1 MSNDTLSQAPADS
14 SLAQHLMVMVLGVAQ
29 TAVLCTAAQLGLA
42 DHMKDGPK
50 SVAALAE
57 ATGTHLP
64 TLTRLMGVL
73 VHLGLCVETAPGQFT
88 CTSLGTL
95 LQTEAPQSVRHFA
108 MVNGGEW
115 YGPTWPHLT
124 HSVRTGTSAFEAV
137 VGMPAYAYFQQHPA
151 ALAVFQQTMSD
162 LSAEEGL
169 AVRDAYDFARC
180 HTVVDVGGGRGG
192 LLAILLQAF
201 PSLQG
206 ILLDLPVVVEGA
218 QAVFHTEPLRGRC
231 QLVGGDFLAAVP
243 AGGDLYILKRVL
255 VDRTDDEARTLFTN
269 IRRSITPQG
278 RVLVADPDGRTLF
291 GKLYD
296 MLMLM
301 VFGSRL
307 RTEAEVQAL
316 FDQTGFTL
324 TRAIETRSMTS
335 LRLLEG
341 APA

>member
-1 MSNDTLSQAPADS
+1 M
-14 SLAQHLMVMVLGVAQ
+14 LM
-29 TAVLCTAAQLGLA
+29 
-42 DHMKDGPK
+42 
-50 SVAALAE
+50 
-57 ATGTHLP
+57 
-64 TLTRLMGVL
+64 
-73 VHLGLCVETAPGQFT
+73 
-88 CTSLGTL
+88 
-95 LQTEAPQSVRHFA
+95 
-108 MVNGGEW
+108 GGEW
-115 YGPTWPHLT
+115 FGPTWPQLG
-124 HSVRTGTSAFEAV
+124 HSVRTGTSAFEHV
-137 VGMPAYAYFQQHPA
+137 WGMPAYMYLQQHPA

-162 LSAEEGL
+162 LSADEGL
-169 AVRDAYDFARC
+169 AIRDAYDFSGC
-180 HTVVDVGGGRGG
+180 HTAVDVGGGRGG

-206 ILLDLPVVVEGA
+206 ILFDLPVVVESA
-218 QAVFHTEPLRGRC
+218 QAVFQAEPLRGRC

-269 IRRSITPQG
+269 IRRAMAPQG
-278 RVLVADPDGRTLF
+278 RVLLADPDSRSPF

-316 FDQTGFTL
+316 LAQTGFRL
-324 TRAIETRSMTS
+324 TRAIETRASTT

-341 APA
+341 VPA

>member
-1 MSNDTLSQAPADS
+1 MTNDISTQSPTDS
-14 SLAQHLMVMVLGVAQ
+14 SLAQHLLVMVLGVAQ
-29 TAVLCTAAQLGLA
+29 TSVLCTAAQLGLA
-42 DHMKDGPK
+42 DHLKDGPK

-57 ATGTHLP
+57 ATGTHPP
-64 TLTRLMGVL
+64 TLTRLMDVL
-73 VHLGLCVETAPGQFT
+73 AHLGLFAETAPGQFT
-88 CTSLGTL
+88 CTPLGAL
-95 LQTEAPQSVRHFA
+95 LQTDAPHSVRHFA
-108 MVNGGEW
+108 MLNGGEW
-115 YGPTWPHLT
+115 YGPTWPRLAQ
-124 HSVRTGTSAFEAV
+124 SVRTGTSAFESV
-137 VGMPAYAYFQQHPA
+137 FGMNVYSYLPQHPA
-151 ALAVFQQTMSD
+151 ALDLFQQTMSD
-162 LSAEEGL
+162 LSSEEGL

-206 ILLDLPVVVEGA
+206 ILCDLPVVVEGA
-218 QAVFHTEPLRGRC
+218 QAVFQTEPLRGRC

-255 VDRTDDEARTLFTN
+255 VDRTDDEARTLLTN
-269 IRRSITPQG
+269 IRRAMAPQG
-278 RVLVADPDGRTLF
+278 RVLVADPDSRSSF

-301 VFGSRL
+301 AFGSRL

-316 FDQTGFTL
+316 FAQTGFTL
-324 TRAIETRSMTS
+324 TRAIETRSMTT

-341 APA
+341 VPA

>member
-1 MSNDTLSQAPADS
+1 MA
-14 SLAQHLMVMVLGVAQ
+14 LGVAQ

-42 DHMKDGPK
+42 DQVKNGPK
-50 SVAALAE
+50 SVTALAE

-64 TLTRLMGVL
+64 TLSRLMSVL
-73 VHLGLCVETAPGQFT
+73 VHLGLFVETTPGQFT
-88 CTSLGTL
+88 CTPLGAL
-95 LQTEAPQSVRHFA
+95 LQTDAPQSVRHFV
-108 MVNGGEW
+108 MLIGGEW
-115 YGPTWPHLT
+115 YGPTWPHLV
-124 HSVRTGTSAFEAV
+124 HSVHTGASAFESV
-137 VGMPAYAYFQQHPA
+137 VGTNVYNYLPQHPA

-162 LSAEEGL
+162 LSADEGL

-218 QAVFHTEPLRGRC
+218 QPVFQTEPLRGRC
-231 QLVGGDFLAAVP
+231 QLVGGNFLEAVP

-255 VDRTDDEARTLFTN
+255 VDRTDDEARTLFTH
-269 IRRSITPQG
+269 IRRAIAPQG
-278 RVLVADPDGRTLF
+278 RVLVADPDGRSSF

-316 FDQTGFTL
+316 FAETGFTL
-324 TRAIETRSMTS
+324 TRAIETRSMTN
-335 LRLLEG
+335 LCLLEG
-341 APA
+341 VPT

>member
-1 MSNDTLSQAPADS
+1 
-14 SLAQHLMVMVLGVAQ
+14 MVLGVAQ
-29 TAVLCTAAQLGLA
+29 TSVLCTAAQLGLA
-42 DHMKDGPK
+42 DHLKDGPK

-73 VHLGLCVETAPGQFT
+73 AHLGLCAETAPGQFA
-88 CTSLGTL
+88 CTPLGAL
-95 LQTEAPQSVRHFA
+95 LQTDAPHSVRHFA
-108 MVNGGEW
+108 MLIGAEW
-115 YGPTWPHLT
+115 YGPMWPCLT
-124 HSVRTGTSAFEAV
+124 QSVRTDTSAFESV
-137 VGMPAYAYFQQHPA
+137 VGMNIYSYLQQHPA
-151 ALAVFQQTMSD
+151 ALAMFQQTMSD

-169 AVRDAYDFARC
+169 AIRDAYDFADC

-206 ILLDLPVVVEGA
+206 ILFDLPVVVESA
-218 QAVFHTEPLRGRC
+218 QAVFQAEPLRGRC
-231 QLVGGDFLAAVP
+231 QLVGGDLLAAVP

-255 VDRTDDEARTLFTN
+255 VDRTDDEARTLLSN
-269 IRRSITPQG
+269 IRRAMAPQG
-278 RVLVADPDGRTLF
+278 RVLLADPDSHSPF

-316 FDQTGFTL
+316 FAQTGFTL
-324 TRAIETRSMTS
+324 ARAIETRAMTT

-341 APA
+341 VPA